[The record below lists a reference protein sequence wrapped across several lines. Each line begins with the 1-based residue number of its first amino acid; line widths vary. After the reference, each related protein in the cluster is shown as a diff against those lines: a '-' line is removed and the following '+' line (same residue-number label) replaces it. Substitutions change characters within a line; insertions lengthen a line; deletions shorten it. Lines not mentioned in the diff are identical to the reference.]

1 MRLKIL
7 TALIGTLTLAGIAHA
22 GEKCDVPDA
31 EWQPREA
38 LAGKLKAMGWDVRSL
53 KTEDGCYE
61 VYAVDA
67 KGSKIEAHFNP
78 KTLEPVGSDK
88 EDEG

>member
-1 MRLKIL
+1 MKIGL
-7 TALIGTLTLAGIAHA
+7 IAALIGTLALAGTAHA
-22 GEKCDVPDA
+22 GEKCDVPRA

-38 LAGKLKAMGWDVRSL
+38 LAGKLKDMGWDVRSL

-67 KGSKIEAHFNP
+67 KGEKVEAYFNP
-78 KTLEPVGSDK
+78 KTLERVGSDK
-88 EDEG
+88 EDES

>member
-1 MRLKIL
+1 MKLRIL

-22 GEKCDVPDA
+22 GEKCDVPAA

-38 LAGKLKAMGWDVRSL
+38 LASKLKAMGWDVRSI

-61 VYAVDA
+61 AYAVDA
-67 KGSKIEAHFNP
+67 KGEKIEAYFNP
-78 KTLEPVGSDK
+78 KTLERVGSGN